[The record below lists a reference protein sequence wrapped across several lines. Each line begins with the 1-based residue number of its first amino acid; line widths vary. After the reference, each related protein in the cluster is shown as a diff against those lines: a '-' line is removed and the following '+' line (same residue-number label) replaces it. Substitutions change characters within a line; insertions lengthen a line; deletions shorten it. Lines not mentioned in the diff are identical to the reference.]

1 MRRIF
6 LPIPILLTCA
16 AAASS
21 PAAAA
26 EQRYSLTDFDR
37 IQVEGPYQ
45 VVLTTGVPTS
55 GRATGPRDAI
65 DRVVVEVQG
74 RTLRVHANRSA
85 WGGYPGGGAGGIARI
100 ELSTRDLGAAGIS
113 GSGNLTIDRVR
124 GARLDL
130 ALAGTGRLSVGQVDV
145 DSLVVNMLG
154 SGQIA
159 LAGRAKQIRATI
171 QGNGD
176 LKAAGLGVQDADV
189 TAATSGSIALAA
201 SRSAKVLATG
211 SGDVTIAGSPA
222 CTVQNRSAAPVRC
235 GVRGK

>member
-16 AAASS
+16 AAAAAS
-21 PAAAA
+21 PASAA

-45 VVLTTGVPTS
+45 VVLTTGIPTS

-85 WGGYPGGGAGGIARI
+85 WGGYPGAASGIARI
-100 ELSTRDLGAAGIS
+100 ELSTRDLGTAGVS
-113 GSGNLTIDRVR
+113 GSGSLAIDKVR

-130 ALAGTGRLSVGQVDV
+130 ALAGTGRLTVGQVDV
-145 DSLVVNMLG
+145 DSLVVTMLG

-159 LAGRAKQIRATI
+159 LAGRARQIRATV

-176 LKAAGLGVQDADV
+176 LKAAALTVQDADV
-189 TAATSGSIALAA
+189 TAATSGAIALAA
-201 SRSAKVLATG
+201 SRSAKVVATG
-211 SGDVTIAGSPA
+211 SGEVTIAGAPA
-222 CTVQNRSAAPVRC
+222 CTVQNRSGAPVRC
-235 GVRGK
+235 GAQRE